1 MEAQA
6 FGKEQVKRT
15 NSTKRYLG
23 SVKGTVTFNKS
34 CVDEMIIKFIPKIE
48 AMETSFMEIKVCEN
62 DGPLLPLLPT
72 KLGGTGIANFSKF
85 LKIEFQNSSLLRKGK
100 RSSKKKYEY

>member
-1 MEAQA
+1 
-6 FGKEQVKRT
+6 
-15 NSTKRYLG
+15 
-23 SVKGTVTFNKS
+23 
-34 CVDEMIIKFIPKIE
+34 
-48 AMETSFMEIKVCEN
+48 MEIKVCEN

-72 KLGGTGIANFSKF
+72 KLGGTGIPNFSKF